1 MADEITFPDRT
12 KGTPVS
18 VPTVPVVKPEPKKVE
33 AKPVR
38 WKLAKGVKVMIPGLF
53 EVTNAQINN
62 PAVIKSI
69 TMHEAKT
76 GHRLFG
82 VVFVKE

>member
-1 MADEITFPDRT
+1 MADGITFPDRT
-12 KGTPVS
+12 KGAPVS
-18 VPTVPVVKPEPKKVE
+18 PPTVPVVKPAAKVE

-53 EVTNAQINN
+53 EVSNADINN
-62 PAVIKSI
+62 AAVIKSI

>member
-1 MADEITFPDRT
+1 MADQITFPDRT
-12 KGTPVS
+12 KGAPVS
-18 VPTVPVVKPEPKKVE
+18 PPTVPVVKPSAKVE

-53 EVTNAQINN
+53 EVSNADINN

-69 TMHEAKT
+69 TMHEART

-82 VVFVKE
+82 IVFVKE

>member
-1 MADEITFPDRT
+1 MADEITFPDKA

-18 VPTVPVVKPEPKKVE
+18 VPTAPVKPEPKKAE

-69 TMHEAKT
+69 TMHEART

-82 VVFVKE
+82 TVFVKE

>member
-1 MADEITFPDRT
+1 MADQITFPDKA

-18 VPTVPVVKPEPKKVE
+18 VPTAPVVKPAAKVE

-38 WKLAKGVKVMIPGLF
+38 WKLAKGVRVNIPGLF
-53 EVTNAQINN
+53 EVTNDQVNT
-62 PAVIKSI
+62 PSVIQSI
-69 TMHEAKT
+69 RMHEART

-82 VVFVKE
+82 TVFVQE

>member
-1 MADEITFPDRT
+1 MADEITFPDKA

-18 VPTVPVVKPEPKKVE
+18 VPTAPVKAAVKAEPK
-33 AKPVR
+33 PIR
-38 WKLAKGVKVMIPGLF
+38 WKLHKGMKVMIPGLF
-53 EVTNAQINN
+53 EVTNEDINI

-69 TMHEAKT
+69 TMHEART

>member
-1 MADEITFPDRT
+1 MADEITFPDKA

-18 VPTVPVVKPEPKKVE
+18 VPTAPVAKPVAKVE

-38 WKLAKGVKVMIPGLF
+38 WKLAKGVKVMVPGLF
-53 EVTNAQINN
+53 EVSNAEINT

-69 TMHEAKT
+69 TMHEART